1 MRTALAP
8 NAKLSPMRS
17 PRRRRR
23 GNSPTVRNSRGR
35 RFGIDEAASTRA
47 YRAHWSFW
55 NGYLMFKPSHLT
67 DEAANVLAGAI
78 DERFYFIQSK
88 RLDRLSK
95 SRPHLDHLNKLLKH
109 PRTTRMP
116 SLIVYGDSGMGKS
129 MLVDK
134 FKATARRAA
143 RPTRR
148 QTPIRCSVVELSGR
162 PTERRLFSQSS
173 PPLTRPHSPRAS
185 IVDVERGAINTLRDI
200 GVQILV
206 LDEIHNILAGFW
218 REQRIVLNTL
228 RFLSNELKLSLVCFG
243 IMEARD
249 AINGDVQLA
258 RRFDAVTLPRWTA
271 GKEFEQLVL
280 AIVRNLPLREPSV
293 LTVKGLRRVLQMSGG
308 VSSRIFRMLN
318 DLAIEAIEK
327 GEERITDN
335 AVERISRFR
344 K

>member
-1 MRTALAP
+1 
-8 NAKLSPMRS
+8 
-17 PRRRRR
+17 
-23 GNSPTVRNSRGR
+23 
-35 RFGIDEAASTRA
+35 
-47 YRAHWSFW
+47 
-55 NGYLMFKPSHLT
+55 MFKPSHLT
-67 DEAANVLAGAI
+67 DEGANVLAGAL
-78 DERFYFIQSK
+78 DERVYFIQSK
-88 RLDRLSK
+88 RWIAYPK
-95 SRPHLDHLNKLLKH
+95 AVHILDHLNKLLKH

-134 FKATARRAA
+134 FKADCAA
-143 RPTRR
+143 GYATDS
-148 QTPIRCSVVELSGR
+148 TPNPNKVLVVELSGR
-162 PTERRLFSQSS
+162 PTERRLFSQI
-173 PPLTRPHSPRAS
+173 LAAVDAPHSPRAS

-206 LDEIHNILAGFW
+206 LDEIHNILAGSW

-280 AIVRNLPLREPSV
+280 AIVRNLLCGSP
-293 LTVKGLRRVLQMSGG
+293 
-308 VSSRIFRMLN
+308 
-318 DLAIEAIEK
+318 AC
-327 GEERITDN
+327 
-335 AVERISRFR
+335 
-344 K
+344 

>member
-1 MRTALAP
+1 MAAAIALP
-8 NAKLSPMRS
+8 WSNGQTEGQICKLKLVKRQMYG
-17 PRRRRR
+17 R
-23 GNSPTVRNSRGR
+23 GNLDLLQARVIGCR
-35 RFGIDEAASTRA
+35 AAPIS
-47 YRAHWSFW
+47 
-55 NGYLMFKPSHLT
+55 
-67 DEAANVLAGAI
+67 D
-78 DERFYFIQSK
+78 YFIQSK
-88 RLDRLSK
+88 RWIAYPK
-95 SRPHLDHLNKLLKH
+95 AVHILDHLNKLLKH

-134 FKATARRAA
+134 FKADCAA
-143 RPTRR
+143 GCATNS
-148 QTPIRCSVVELSGR
+148 TPNPNKVLVVELSGR
-162 PTERRLFSQSS
+162 PTERRLFSQI
-173 PPLTRPHSPRAS
+173 LAAVDAPHSPRAS

-206 LDEIHNILAGFW
+206 LDEIHNILAGSW

-335 AVERISRFR
+335 AVETYKPVSENEVAFQ
-344 K
+344 

>member
-1 MRTALAP
+1 
-8 NAKLSPMRS
+8 
-17 PRRRRR
+17 
-23 GNSPTVRNSRGR
+23 
-35 RFGIDEAASTRA
+35 
-47 YRAHWSFW
+47 
-55 NGYLMFKPSHLT
+55 MFKPSHLT
-67 DEAANVLAGAI
+67 DEGANVLAGAI
-78 DERFYFIQSK
+78 DERVYFIQSK
-88 RLDRLSK
+88 RWIAYPK
-95 SRPHLDHLNKLLKH
+95 AVHILDHLNKLLKH

-116 SLIVYGDSGMGKS
+116 SLIVYGDSGMGKY
-129 MLVDK
+129 MLVDR
-134 FKATARRAA
+134 FKAGCAA
-143 RPTRR
+143 DSTTNPNKVL
-148 QTPIRCSVVELSGR
+148 VVELSGR
-162 PTERRLFSQSS
+162 PTERRLFSQI
-173 PPLTRPHSPRAS
+173 LAAVDAPHSPRAS
-185 IVDVERGAINTLRDI
+185 IVDVERGSINTLRDI

-206 LDEIHNILAGFW
+206 LDEIHNILAGSW

-335 AVERISRFR
+335 AVETYKPVSENAVAFQ
-344 K
+344 

>member
-1 MRTALAP
+1 
-8 NAKLSPMRS
+8 
-17 PRRRRR
+17 
-23 GNSPTVRNSRGR
+23 
-35 RFGIDEAASTRA
+35 
-47 YRAHWSFW
+47 
-55 NGYLMFKPSHLT
+55 
-67 DEAANVLAGAI
+67 
-78 DERFYFIQSK
+78 
-88 RLDRLSK
+88 
-95 SRPHLDHLNKLLKH
+95 
-109 PRTTRMP
+109 
-116 SLIVYGDSGMGKS
+116 
-129 MLVDK
+129 VDK
-134 FKATARRAA
+134 FKADCAA
-143 RPTRR
+143 GCATDS
-148 QTPIRCSVVELSGR
+148 TPNPNKVLVVELSGR
-162 PTERRLFSQSS
+162 PTERRLFSQI
-173 PPLTRPHSPRAS
+173 LATVDAPHSPRAS

-206 LDEIHNILAGFW
+206 LDEIHNILTGSW

-327 GEERITDN
+327 GEERLTDN
-335 AVERISRFR
+335 TVETYKPVSENEVAFQ
-344 K
+344 

>member
-1 MRTALAP
+1 
-8 NAKLSPMRS
+8 
-17 PRRRRR
+17 
-23 GNSPTVRNSRGR
+23 
-35 RFGIDEAASTRA
+35 
-47 YRAHWSFW
+47 
-55 NGYLMFKPSHLT
+55 MFKPSHLT
-67 DEAANVLAGAI
+67 DEGANVLAGAI
-78 DERFYFIQSK
+78 DERVYFIQSK
-88 RLDRLSK
+88 RWIAYPK
-95 SRPHLDHLNKLLKH
+95 AVHILDHLNKLLKH

-134 FKATARRAA
+134 FKADCAA
-143 RPTRR
+143 GCATDS
-148 QTPIRCSVVELSGR
+148 TPNPNKVLVVELSGR
-162 PTERRLFSQSS
+162 PTERRLFSQI
-173 PPLTRPHSPRAS
+173 LAAVDAPHSPRAS

-206 LDEIHNILAGFW
+206 LDEIHNILAGSW
-218 REQRIVLNTL
+218 REQRIVLNSL

-258 RRFDAVTLPRWTA
+258 RRFDAVTLPRWT

-335 AVERISRFR
+335 AVETYKPVSENEVAFQ
-344 K
+344 